1 MSLPKEEQEA
11 LIQKNKEMDQM
22 KRLDRDNRNEYFGW
36 QQSNRTRNR
45 DYGYTASGEYWE
57 E

>member
-22 KRLDRDNRNEYFGW
+22 KRLDRDSRNEYFGW
-36 QQSNRTRNR
+36 KQSNRTRNR